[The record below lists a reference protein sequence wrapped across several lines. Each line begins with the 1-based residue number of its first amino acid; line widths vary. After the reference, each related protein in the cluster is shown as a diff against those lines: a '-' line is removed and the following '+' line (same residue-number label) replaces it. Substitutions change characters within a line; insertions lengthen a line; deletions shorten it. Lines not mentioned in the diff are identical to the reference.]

1 MGCINKVY
9 EKSHIL
15 ALTPRNAAST
25 DPVTGGDCCRAIA
38 TPLAKGR
45 IFWINN
51 FIRDFVKNTSAQT
64 YQQGPDFLLLGRKG
78 SRISNSVMF
87 ALEHTAWT
95 QVRYFEILVFS
106 SAKHQNFIFLSL
118 L

>member
-1 MGCINKVY
+1 MQAPIQQR
-9 EKSHIL
+9 
-15 ALTPRNAAST
+15 A
-25 DPVTGGDCCRAIA
+25 VTVVAPLPHPLRKGDF
-38 TPLAKGR
+38 LG
-45 IFWINN
+45 INN
-51 FIRDFVKNTSAQT
+51 FIRDFVENTSAQT